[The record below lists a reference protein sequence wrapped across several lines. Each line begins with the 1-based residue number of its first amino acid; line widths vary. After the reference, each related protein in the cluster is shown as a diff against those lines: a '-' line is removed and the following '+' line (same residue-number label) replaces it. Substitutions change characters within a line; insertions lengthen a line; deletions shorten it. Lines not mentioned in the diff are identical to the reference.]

1 MRYPVY
7 TRSPEWAD
15 SPWSGATG
23 IKLSSA
29 MPTTQRLCVSIILMP
44 FYVFRLCECK
54 RAAKSGF
61 PVISAGNR
69 CWKKLG
75 FRRNPCWNFQQCW
88 KPTFFCSFMSV
99 KFNHFFN
106 TDRCSVTRRWNLFF
120 QLFVSPVATI
130 FFVSVVTGDIKNRP
144 ARIARIPA
152 GVVTIWAYNV
162 HIVTIQWSL
171 GRPVKGYELTV
182 WASTGLSVSI
192 LWSLY
197 GHTMVIISPES
208 GQKESGSRT
217 KQEPLYQLVSSCGC
231 KIKLERWEFVNR
243 RWLGYLPSLAPS
255 LKQPRTIQTHIQYPV

>member
-61 PVISAGNR
+61 PLVQAGNR
-69 CWKKLG
+69 CWKKLR
-75 FRRNPCWNFQQCW
+75 FRRNPCW

-120 QLFVSPVATI
+120 QLFVSPIATI
-130 FFVSVVTGDIKNRP
+130 PLAAFVAGRKKEP

-162 HIVTIQWSL
+162 QIVTISWSPQ
-171 GRPVKGYELTV
+171 RPPKEHIIIAQT
-182 WASTGLSVSI
+182 I
-192 LWSLY
+192 NWSFCVHLI
-197 GHTMVIISPES
+197 VFIWS
-208 GQKESGSRT
+208 
-217 KQEPLYQLVSSCGC
+217 
-231 KIKLERWEFVNR
+231 
-243 RWLGYLPSLAPS
+243 
-255 LKQPRTIQTHIQYPV
+255 